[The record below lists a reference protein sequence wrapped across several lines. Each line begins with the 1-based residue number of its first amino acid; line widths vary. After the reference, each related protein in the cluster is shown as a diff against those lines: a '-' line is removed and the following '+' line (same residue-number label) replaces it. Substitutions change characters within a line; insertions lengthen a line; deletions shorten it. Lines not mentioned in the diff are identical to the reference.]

1 MIDFLISE
9 IVHTMLD
16 GLRVRWQLPYAHH
29 LCYIF
34 LRMIQPP
41 EFEATLWVS
50 RLAFRVYRPQQL
62 IDPSHDDP
70 LGQRYKEEIRQL
82 EQATLTPFRDT
93 AETSDDSSNDDD
105 SEGGGSSVAPSSI
118 PPVTNPTISALLQ
131 HLVQ

>member
-1 MIDFLISE
+1 
-9 IVHTMLD
+9 
-16 GLRVRWQLPYAHH
+16 
-29 LCYIF
+29 
-34 LRMIQPP
+34 MIQPP

-50 RLAFRVYRPQQL
+50 RLAFRVYRPQHL

-105 SEGGGSSVAPSSI
+105 PQAHDSEGGGSSVAPSSI